1 MSHVANQRTVPVCLF
16 SVNRSGRGLELGA
29 MVRVAGYQK
38 KVLMANQ
45 SSRFGIMLLLFQRVG
60 ALAVDPGG
68 LLVHFVHL
76 DFC

>member
-1 MSHVANQRTVPVCLF
+1 
-16 SVNRSGRGLELGA
+16 

-45 SSRFGIMLLLFQRVG
+45 SSRFGIMLLLFQRVAPSRSIPAG
-60 ALAVDPGG
+60 H
-68 LLVHFVHL
+68 LVHIVHL